1 MSNIGIGD
9 AIKHKLGNVGIVKEI
24 KIRGKSHHGYVV
36 TETKTGDEYWFRKQ
50 RGRSKIRSQR
60 TPEKILQTYEK

>member
-24 KIRGKSHHGYVV
+24 KIRGKSHQGYVV
-36 TETKTGDEYWFRKQ
+36 TETKTGYEYWWSEKNVKPINRKQ
-50 RGRSKIRSQR
+50 
-60 TPEKILQTYEK
+60 T